1 MVTNSS
7 GLGQDLAEAG
17 QAISDGAH
25 AVGEALG
32 LVEADVDVV
41 PGDPALMA
49 SVAEHLTTL
58 GAAFERAGQGFK
70 AIDAGGWRGEAA
82 EGFEDF
88 LAGAPPRWFR
98 AADSFGDAGAA
109 VQRYSEVL
117 AEAKREAAE
126 AKTRL
131 EQAKQASQAAA
142 ARHNAAVEHYNAQ
155 AQAANQGGPP
165 PGPRPGSFVDPA
177 AEDRAAAEHTI
188 DRAKQAV
195 QQAGAD
201 AARTVVTALEA
212 APAEPGMMTQLK
224 ANFMDGMSEGGR
236 LLGSVAAGAGE
247 AVAGLA
253 QLARMVAPLDPY
265 RLTHPAQ
272 ANEAAVTLAA
282 GLAGAV
288 KDPYAAIKTTVDID
302 GWRNQPGRTLG
313 SMIPDA
319 VASLAGGAGVASRLG
334 SGARRV
340 AKGAEKLADGP
351 HPHPEARGLEPHHPE
366 QPGPQQLADPHHAP
380 DRHEGGP
387 HHAPEH
393 AGSRPPGTPTPEQ
406 QVQDA
411 LDHVRVH
418 GDGIEK
424 FGDRY
429 DGHFEPGAEHL
440 PEGLSRNNPDPWG
453 NDATVRPREDDPPE
467 FIYRNVDPSDDAN
480 ALWRA
485 VGERDLHNYFEEGIH
500 PRNPDGTV
508 NIHTMDAHTGGVTAG
523 GRFVSTSDSLEHVL
537 QRGQNRPDAYGVI
550 LKIRSGGG
558 IDTDATLHEFLAGSR
573 YGYESHGE
581 REILLKDGAH
591 PSIIE
596 GAHRATAFDTAG
608 KPTAYDWIP
617 NPNFNP
623 DLLRK
628 GAR

>member
-32 LVEADVDVV
+32 LVEGDVI
-41 PGDPALMA
+41 PGDPGQMA

-70 AIDAGGWRGEAA
+70 TIDAGGWRGETA

-98 AADSFGDAGAA
+98 AADSFSDAGAA

-117 AEAKREAAE
+117 AEAKRQAAE

-131 EQAKQASQAAA
+131 QQAKQASEAAA
-142 ARHNAAVEHYNAQ
+142 ARHNAAVQHYNSQ
-155 AQAANQGGPP
+155 VQAANPTPGAP
-165 PGPRPGSFVDPA
+165 PGTFVDPA

-195 QQAGAD
+195 RQAGAE
-201 AARTVVTALEA
+201 ASRTVLTAMQA
-212 APAEPGMMTQLK
+212 APAEPGLMTRLK
-224 ANFMDGMSEGGR
+224 ANFMDSMSEGGR
-236 LLGSVAAGAGE
+236 VLGSVAAGAGG

-253 QLARMVAPLDPY
+253 QLARMALPLDPY

-272 ANEAAVTLAA
+272 ASEAATTLAA

-319 VASLAGGAGVASRLG
+319 VASLAGGAGAASRLG
-334 SGARRV
+334 SGARRI

-351 HPHPEARGLEPHHPE
+351 QHHPG
-366 QPGPQQLADPHHAP
+366 QLGPQQFAEPHAP
-380 DRHEGGP
+380 DRPEFGPQHAPDHADSGPQHTPDQAGHGP
-387 HHAPEH
+387 HQ
-393 AGSRPPGTPTPEQ
+393 PGIPTREQ
-406 QVQDA
+406 HVQDA
-411 LDHVRVH
+411 LDDVRAH
-418 GDGIEK
+418 GDGIQK

-440 PEGLSRNNPDPWG
+440 PEGLTRNNPDPFG
-453 NDATVRPREDDPPE
+453 NDAAVRPRDNDAPE

-485 VGERDLHNYFEEGIH
+485 VGERDVQEYFQEGIH
-500 PRNPDGTV
+500 PRNRDAGAGIESLDGHV
-508 NIHTMDAHTGGVTAG
+508 AGNTAG

-537 QRGQNRPDAYGVI
+537 QRGQKHPDTYGVI

-558 IDTDATLHEFLAGSR
+558 IDTDATLHEHLANSR
-573 YGYESHGE
+573 YPYQSHGE

-591 PSIIE
+591 NSIIE
-596 GAHRATAFDTAG
+596 GAHRPTAFDTAG
-608 KPTAYDWIP
+608 KPTAYEWIP

-623 DLLRK
+623 DMLRK